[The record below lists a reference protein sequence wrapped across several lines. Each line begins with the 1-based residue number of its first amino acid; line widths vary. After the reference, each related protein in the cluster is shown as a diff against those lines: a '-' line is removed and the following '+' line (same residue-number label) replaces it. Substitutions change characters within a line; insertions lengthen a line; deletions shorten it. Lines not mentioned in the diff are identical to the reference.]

1 MWVLMAI
8 IFGMSII
15 TCLHALK
22 YSKYNSKL
30 PKGSMGFPILG
41 ETNHFF
47 APNPSF
53 DVSPFIKHRVFKY
66 GPIFKTSLV
75 GKPLII
81 STDPDLN
88 YLIFEQEETL
98 FECWYPETFKK
109 IFGDQFFGS
118 LHGFMH
124 KYLKNMIVNA
134 FGIECLK
141 SMVFEVEAAAITR
154 LRRWASCEVVE
165 LKDEIANMILDLTAN
180 KLISYDPENSPENLR
195 ENFVAF
201 IQGLVSFPL
210 DIPGTAYH
218 KCLRGRKRVMRMLEN
233 MLEERQQNPR
243 KQNVDFF
250 DFVLQE
256 LQKDGTPLTKE
267 IALDLI
273 FLLLFAS
280 YETTSIALTLAI
292 KFLLDHPHV
301 LSQLTEEHEGILKN
315 RKNKASGITW
325 NEYKS
330 MTFTFKFLNET
341 LRLANIAPGIFRRAL
356 RDVEFKGITIP
367 AGWGVMVC
375 PPAIHLDPKHYVDP
389 LAFNPWRWERCEGAS
404 KHFIAF
410 GRGLRF
416 CIGADFAKLQMAVF
430 LHNLV
435 TKYRFKAIG
444 GGNIV
449 RTPGVQFPDG
459 LHVEI
464 VEKE

>member
-356 RDVEFKGITIP
+356 RDVEFKGCVCCTYRNYHP
-367 AGWGVMVC
+367 SGMGCHGVSSSY
-375 PPAIHLDPKHYVDP
+375 P
-389 LAFNPWRWERCEGAS
+389 FGS
-404 KHFIAF
+404 KA
-410 GRGLRF
+410 L
-416 CIGADFAKLQMAVF
+416 C
-430 LHNLV
+430 
-435 TKYRFKAIG
+435 
-444 GGNIV
+444 
-449 RTPGVQFPDG
+449 
-459 LHVEI
+459 
-464 VEKE
+464 

>member
-15 TCLHALK
+15 TCLHALIK
-22 YSKYNSKL
+22 SKYNAKL

-53 DVSPFIKHRVFKY
+53 DVSPFIKDRVLKY

-141 SMVFEVEAAAITR
+141 SMVSEVEAAATTR
-154 LRRWASCEVVE
+154 LRRWASCKVVE
-165 LKDEIANMILDLTAN
+165 LKDEIANVILDLTAN

-243 KQNVDFF
+243 KQN
-250 DFVLQE
+250 
-256 LQKDGTPLTKE
+256 
-267 IALDLI
+267 
-273 FLLLFAS
+273 
-280 YETTSIALTLAI
+280 
-292 KFLLDHPHV
+292 
-301 LSQLTEEHEGILKN
+301 EEHEGILKN
-315 RKNKASGITW
+315 RKDKASGITW

-404 KHFIAF
+404 RHFIAF

-459 LHVEI
+459 FHVEI
-464 VEKE
+464 VEKEKKPSKY

>member
-22 YSKYNSKL
+22 KSKYNAKL

-53 DVSPFIKHRVFKY
+53 DVSPFIKHRVLKY

-98 FECWYPETFKK
+98 FECWYPETVKK

-141 SMVFEVEAAAITR
+141 SMVSEVEAAAITR
-154 LRRWASCEVVE
+154 LRRWASCKVVE
-165 LKDEIANMILDLTAN
+165 L
-180 KLISYDPENSPENLR
+180 
-195 ENFVAF
+195 
-201 IQGLVSFPL
+201 
-210 DIPGTAYH
+210 
-218 KCLRGRKRVMRMLEN
+218 GRKRVMRMLEN

-301 LSQLTEEHEGILKN
+301 LTQLTEEHEGILKN
-315 RKNKASGITW
+315 RKDKASGITW

-330 MTFTFKFLNET
+330 MTFTFKVKEELFPKFFGVYVART
-341 LRLANIAPGIFRRAL
+341 
-356 RDVEFKGITIP
+356 GITIP

-404 KHFIAF
+404 RHFIAF

-459 LHVEI
+459 FHVEI
-464 VEKE
+464 VEKEKKPSKY